1 MRLNEVGIERIH
13 TWAFYLLVGFALFSN
28 VSIAVGNIFLG
39 MLTALVL
46 FRLWRRHDD
55 WQDALPDGRVGM
67 ALLILMGVLV
77 LCSLFSNDVSHSLRV
92 FGDYYGYRM
101 IAFYAVLLMI
111 REKRQLARIGIC
123 VAASFVVNDL
133 AIIAQ
138 GIVYGNMRADGFSFS
153 MTSGGFLS
161 MLLPALAVLLMS
173 GRLDARYRIPAAAAL
188 LVGCAALLVRDKKR
202 LLAGILAAVGV
213 FGTVFALSPALSS
226 RFASIGDTKVRS
238 NSERFL
244 LWTSAA
250 HMFTDHPVLGIGYA
264 GFNAAYHEQYILP
277 EATEPHLGHAHS
289 NVMQMLGECGAVGL
303 AALLFWW
310 GACLSYGI
318 RAWRT
323 AQHIAGLLLPAVL
336 LGLILQ
342 GLTEYNMGN
351 SSVMKLHWLLMGLCL
366 QWLRLDLDGRRM
378 R

>member
-13 TWAFYLLVGFALFSN
+13 TWAFYLLGGFALFSN

-39 MLTALVL
+39 TLTALVL

-153 MTSGGFLS
+153 MTSGGFL
-161 MLLPALAVLLMS
+161 
-173 GRLDARYRIPAAAAL
+173 
-188 LVGCAALLVRDKKR
+188 
-202 LLAGILAAVGV
+202 
-213 FGTVFALSPALSS
+213 
-226 RFASIGDTKVRS
+226 
-238 NSERFL
+238 
-244 LWTSAA
+244 
-250 HMFTDHPVLGIGYA
+250 
-264 GFNAAYHEQYILP
+264 
-277 EATEPHLGHAHS
+277 
-289 NVMQMLGECGAVGL
+289 
-303 AALLFWW
+303 
-310 GACLSYGI
+310 
-318 RAWRT
+318 
-323 AQHIAGLLLPAVL
+323 
-336 LGLILQ
+336 
-342 GLTEYNMGN
+342 
-351 SSVMKLHWLLMGLCL
+351 
-366 QWLRLDLDGRRM
+366 
-378 R
+378 